1 MADFTLKALTGADV
15 RKDRSGITLKL
26 DTDQGPVSL
35 TMTAAQLDHL
45 VTSLEGVE
53 QQLTVLDP
61 PGGLAPGEA
70 AQMRFYIVE
79 GTNIGNAMVNNVP
92 CVAVIIK
99 AGNSTRTYA
108 FAFDR
113 EKAQSLARMVG
124 DELPSLDRLTGDKGN

>member
-1 MADFTLKALTGADV
+1 MADFTLKALTGAEV

-35 TMTAAQLDHL
+35 TMTATQLDHF

-61 PGGLAPGEA
+61 PGGLAPGAA

-99 AGNSTRTYA
+99 AGNSTRAY
-108 FAFDR
+108 AFDR

>member
-1 MADFTLKALTGADV
+1 
-15 RKDRSGITLKL
+15 
-26 DTDQGPVSL
+26 
-35 TMTAAQLDHL
+35 MTAAQLDHL

-61 PGGLAPGEA
+61 PGGLAPGA
-70 AQMRFYIVE
+70 VAQMRFHIVE

-108 FAFDR
+108 FDR

-124 DELPSLDRLTGDKGN
+124 MNRRAWIGLPVTRAIRQRQRRWN